1 MHPMISSLRATA
13 LLLSIHL
20 LPAAAA
26 PIVLYPVG
34 TLLENIAIASSG
46 DLYVT
51 AIDSG
56 SVFRVSPLGTSQLFG
71 QVPGPA
77 TGIAL
82 NAAGTLVVASG
93 TSLYRFA
100 SDGTAL
106 LAADIP
112 GAIFLNGIA
121 FFTSNTLLVADDTGS
136 TIWLVNLDNGSSQ
149 SWSNDPLLLPGASGA
164 PFSPNGIKLF
174 QGSVYVSNT
183 GSGTI
188 VRIPILPDGSAGT
201 AVVYLSSLSADDFA
215 FATDGTLFAATQ
227 GTEII
232 RVAPDGSRT
241 VLPTGTFGDAAVA
254 FGRTASDRHD
264 IYVVNNGGAFLDL
277 PGGPEAASIVRL
289 DVGTDGVVPELQAI
303 PEPSTFALSSAG
315 AVGALLLVL
324 KNRRR
329 HSIDE

>member
-1 MHPMISSLRATA
+1 MHINPMISSLGVPA

-26 PIVLYPVG
+26 PIVMYPVG

-56 SVFRVSPLGTSQLFG
+56 SVFRVSPSGTSQLFG

-82 NAAGTLVVASG
+82 NTAGTLVVASG

-100 SDGTAL
+100 PNGTASQ
-106 LAADIP
+106 AADIP
-112 GAIFLNGIA
+112 GAVFLNGIA
-121 FFTSNTLLVADDTGS
+121 FFTSNMLLVADDTAN
-136 TIWLVNLDNGSSQ
+136 TIWLVNLDTGGSQ
-149 SWSNDPLLLPGASGA
+149 AWSTDPLLLPGASGP

-188 VRIPILPDGSAGT
+188 IRIPILPDGSAGA
-201 AVVYLSSLSADDFA
+201 AVVYLSSLPADDFA

-227 GTEII
+227 LGEII
-232 RVAPDGSRT
+232 RVAPDGART
-241 VLPTGTFGDAAVA
+241 SVPTGTFGDAAVA

-289 DVGTDGVVPELQAI
+289 AVGTDGVVPELQAI

-315 AVGALLLVL
+315 AVTAIILVL
-324 KNRRR
+324 KKKRRP
-329 HSIDE
+329 